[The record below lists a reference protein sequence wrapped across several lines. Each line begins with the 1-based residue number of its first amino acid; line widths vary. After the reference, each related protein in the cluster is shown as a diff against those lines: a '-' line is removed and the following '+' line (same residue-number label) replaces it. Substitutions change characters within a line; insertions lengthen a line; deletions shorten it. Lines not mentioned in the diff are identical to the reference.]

1 MSSVVQRP
9 RIKWHKIWPQALLY
23 SAGASLV
30 LLVAFDYVVLNRFE
44 WRAYW
49 ALLFLILIGIV
60 GMAVNFWRRKNSSK
74 SNKMAK

>member
-1 MSSVVQRP
+1 
-9 RIKWHKIWPQALLY
+9 
-23 SAGASLV
+23 
-30 LLVAFDYVVLNRFE
+30 LVAFDYVVLNRFE